1 MAYATINKPT
11 DYFNTVIWS
20 GDGTDDRSITGV
32 GFQPDTVWYKER
44 NNAVSHR
51 WVDAVRGIGK
61 ELYVD
66 LDNAEYATS
75 NEIQAYESDGFQ
87 IGNDGSING
96 SSDTY
101 VGWCW
106 KGSNSTASNTDGSIT
121 STVSANT
128 TAGFSIVTYTGN
140 GQAASFGHGLTSPK
154 IVLIKDRTDDGNSWY
169 FHTTQIDGSE
179 DYLALEQNTA
189 KSNAS
194 SGYSIGASVFNLGGA
209 GGWTNV
215 SSKNYVAYCFKE
227 IKGYSKFNIYTGNG
241 SSSDGPFVYTGFK
254 PGWLMIKKSSGTSNW
269 TMWDTERQSNEINKP
284 LYADLSNA
292 ESAQTTVKLDLLS
305 NGFKIRGN
313 GSNINSSGGTY
324 TYMAFA
330 KEPLVGTNNIAATA
344 R

>member
-11 DYFNTVIWS
+11 DYFNTILYT
-20 GDGTDDRSITGV
+20 GDGSNGRTIDV
-32 GFQPDTVWYKER
+32 GFQPDFVWYKER
-44 NNAVSHR
+44 GSTDYHTVFDSIRGATKRLFTNATENEDTNADSLQSFVSN
-51 WVDAVRGIGK
+51 GYTIGTNSGTNGNGDN
-61 ELYVD
+61 YVSWNW
-66 LDNAEYATS
+66 LGANGTS
-75 NEIQAYESDGFQ
+75 
-87 IGNDGSING
+87 
-96 SSDTY
+96 
-101 VGWCW
+101 
-106 KGSNSTASNTDGSIT
+106 SNTDGSIT

-128 TAGFSIVTYTGN
+128 TAGFSVVTYTGN

-254 PGWLMIKKSSGTSNW
+254 PAWLMIKKSSGTSNW